1 MPNTISKINGYDI
14 KDNVS
19 GYTTNTGTVT
29 GVTAGTGLSGGTVS
43 TSGTI
48 SLDTTRA
55 LTASDIATGTDTT
68 NKLVSAKTIADVLR
82 TACSVTDVQIN
93 GTSILS
99 SKVANLITNTAY
111 NSSTNKIA
119 TMSDIP
125 SVPTTVTLAQ
135 LQTGTD
141 TTGYLIS
148 PKVLADYIASLDATN
163 TSY

>member
-1 MPNTISKINGYDI
+1 MPNTISKINGYSL
-14 KDNVS
+14 KDNIS

-68 NKLVSAKTIADVLR
+68 NKLVSAKTIAD
-82 TACSVTDVQIN
+82 AI
-93 GTSILS
+93 
-99 SKVANLITNTAY
+99 AAY
-111 NSSTNKIA
+111 VN
-119 TMSDIP
+119 
-125 SVPTTVTLAQ
+125 
-135 LQTGTD
+135 
-141 TTGYLIS
+141 
-148 PKVLADYIASLDATN
+148 SLDATN